1 MGNKL
6 KKLKEMYKDMGY
18 NKQFIFL
25 FILIESTVIME
36 IFTIPYII
44 KNIINIEIPEKNIL
58 GLLIF
63 SAIYIILL
71 LIQCYMVLKHCDMRC
86 ILKRKVQRDLR
97 EKVFNKLQDVKTKFY
112 DDNEAGVILQYLQ
125 TDTQEA
131 GALFPEIIVEMCFM
145 GLARFTIIAIFMMF
159 VDIKITFFILLIYII
174 GFLITLYFNKKTV
187 KIINDIRKINILLY
201 SLINEGINGFLTIK
215 ILNIV
220 KEKEEELKSK
230 LQEYNDRNNLLE
242 KIISIYNNIFLFITS
257 FSTSIIIYTS
267 GINMMEGIASYS
279 QIVLLLEYSGQLEY
293 EFKWFTKHLTDFNK
307 SFVSYSKIL
316 EFLKLENVEDLER
329 GSELEKINSIEFKKV
344 HFSYNGNQKNISDFS
359 LKLDEN
365 KKVALVGKTGAGKTT
380 ITGLLCR
387 FYEPIKGEILINGI
401 NYKEYN
407 LESLRKRIGYV
418 MQEVEI
424 FPNTIIDNIR
434 YSNKNITVEN
444 IEKIFKKLKLHDK
457 IVELEKGYETD
468 IYNNPDIL
476 STGEKQ
482 LINFARIMALDTDVI
497 ILDEVTSALSCE
509 TEMLVENAIN
519 QISKG
524 KIVIIVAHRLS
535 TIKNCDEIIFMKD
548 GKIVERGTH
557 EELLEQNG
565 KYYDL
570 YNVRNELLKEN

>member
-1 MGNKL
+1 MDNKL
-6 KKLKEMYKDMGY
+6 RKLKEMYKDMGY
-18 NKQFIFL
+18 NKQFIIL
-25 FILIESTVIME
+25 FIVIESTVIME
-36 IFTIPYII
+36 ILTIPYII
-44 KNIINIEIPEKNIL
+44 KNIINVEIPEKNIK

-63 SAIYIILL
+63 SFTYIIIL
-71 LIQCYMVLKHCDMRC
+71 LIQCYMILKHCDMRC
-86 ILKRKVQRDLR
+86 ILKRKVQRNLR
-97 EKVFNKLQDVKTKFY
+97 EKAFNRLQDIKTKFY
-112 DDNEAGVILQYLQ
+112 DDNEAGVILQFLQ

-131 GALFPEIIVEMCFM
+131 GTLFPEVIVEMCFM
-145 GLARFTIIAIFMMF
+145 GLARFGIIVIFMMF
-159 VDIKITFFILLIYII
+159 VNIKITFFIMLIYII
-174 GFLITLYFNKKTV
+174 GILITLYFNKRTV
-187 KIINDIRKINILLY
+187 KIINDIRKINIQLY
-201 SLINEGINGFLTIK
+201 SLINEGISGFLTIK

-220 KEKEEELKSK
+220 KEKEDELKSK
-230 LQEYNDRNNLLE
+230 LQEYSNSNDLLG

-257 FSTSIIIYTS
+257 FSTAIIIYNS

-279 QIVLLLEYSGQLEY
+279 QIVLLLEYSGHLKY

-316 EFLKLENVEDLER
+316 EFTKLDNVEDLES
-329 GSELEKINSIEFKKV
+329 GMKLEKINSIEFKKV
-344 HFSYNGNQKNISDFS
+344 HFSYNENQKNISDFS
-359 LKLDEN
+359 LKLDKN

-434 YSNKNITVEN
+434 YSNKNISIEN
-444 IEKIFKKLKLHDK
+444 IIKIFKKLKLHDK

-482 LINFARIMALDTDVI
+482 LLNFARIMAIDTDVI

-509 TEMLVENAIN
+509 TEMLVKNAIN
-519 QISKG
+519 QISVG
-524 KIVIIVAHRLS
+524 KIVLIVAHRLS

-548 GKIVERGTH
+548 GKIIERGTH
-557 EELLEQNG
+557 EDLLQKQG

-570 YNVRNELLKEN
+570 YSIRNELLKS